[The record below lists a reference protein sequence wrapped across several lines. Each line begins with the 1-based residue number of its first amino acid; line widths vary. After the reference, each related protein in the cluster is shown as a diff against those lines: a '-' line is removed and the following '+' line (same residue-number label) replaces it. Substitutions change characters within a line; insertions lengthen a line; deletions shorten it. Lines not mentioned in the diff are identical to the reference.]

1 VPPGLRGAAA
11 RPGRAGSTS
20 VSAVLHPVGKLPAA
34 VYWRRRL
41 VLLVVLLAV
50 LGGGGWFGYLL
61 VSRHLTTASAASAT
75 STTASPPGTPALE
88 RVVPSVVTLRTPSAP
103 ATTAAAPRV
112 TTPKTAAPTPGG
124 PCTDAMIGITVL
136 APATVAIGAKPTFQL
151 LVTNNASVP
160 CVRNLDKGQQ
170 ELALSDPAGHR
181 IWGSNDCFPE
191 ASSDTRTLAPHATA
205 VFSVIWG
212 GLTSAPGC
220 TAPRVPP
227 RPGAYLLRGRLAAK
241 LSPVVPIKLD

>member
-1 VPPGLRGAAA
+1 
-11 RPGRAGSTS
+11 
-20 VSAVLHPVGKLPAA
+20 
-34 VYWRRRL
+34 
-41 VLLVVLLAV
+41 
-50 LGGGGWFGYLL
+50 
-61 VSRHLTTASAASAT
+61 
-75 STTASPPGTPALE
+75 
-88 RVVPSVVTLRTPSAP
+88 
-103 ATTAAAPRV
+103 
-112 TTPKTAAPTPGG
+112 
-124 PCTDAMIGITVL
+124 MIGITVL

-170 ELALSDPAGHR
+170 ELALSDTAGHR

-220 TAPRVPP
+220 TAPRVHP
-227 RPGAYLLRGRLAAK
+227 RPGAYLLRGRLATK
-241 LSPVVPIKLD
+241 LSPVVPIKLG